1 MDTHTSSTQEHGLLA
16 KAYQQVLNQRK
27 VNTAMLRWSM
37 NHRQAMKDR
46 DATGHGVTLYLL

>member
-1 MDTHTSSTQEHGLLA
+1 MDTHASSTHEHGLLA

-27 VNTAMLRWSM
+27 MNAAMLRWSM

-46 DATGHGVTLYLL
+46 DANGHGVTLYLL

>member
-1 MDTHTSSTQEHGLLA
+1 MDTHTTSTQEHGLLA

-46 DATGHGVTLYLL
+46 DAIGHGVTLYLL